1 MIRGFRDLRTSVE
14 ILSSSRVPKTLIA
27 NFKSVL
33 PRRLLSAFKK
43 TKSFLQKA
51 DNVAD
56 QVNAVGRGVVSNA
69 IGTVVTTASAVG
81 LESQASALASRKIAE
96 AGRLVM
102 RGPEIRRL
110 ASLSRSANEA
120 MTTASSKILNSRVAG
135 NILTLS
141 AGIGL
146 GVQIVEELNPAKLRQ
161 PRVDA
166 SGSSANAMSTGLPL
180 RQTVARGL
188 AMTRMVAPLARG
200 VGALYQAFKTVNK
213 ITESPRYYDRSRAI
227 AGTLGEDTSQSGTTP
242 TPVVPLQLYGQQ
254 GLLADQVFYRLVL
267 LAENIYRPLQER
279 TGNQLRILEGYRTEH
294 TGTSAHERGE
304 AIDVTIGDGSLAQS
318 SALRDLAQWASE
330 RLMFDEIVLCHSP
343 IPTPAG
349 QAWLHISFSPTDRRR
364 QVWTKTFDDQF
375 IEGLQSYEAY
385 TSDSPVYAQDKAVL
399 DENIRLAYAYLDRV
413 AARDQKLN
421 PVGVNTSESTSV
433 IPTGES
439 EGCTTLVS
447 PQGIPY
453 DPDQSPV
460 TKDAVEQAF
469 NAAVEKYPLL
479 WEDIKLP
486 GDRRTK
492 TAFLRAVV
500 EELNHPKVGVVGV
513 RGSANDPSIDAIA
526 ILNPTAGPQGR
537 GDDRWDDD
545 KRLMVVD
552 IILSSQS
559 DDARWGWVDHTC
571 LDDTS
576 INPVFIPVVNP

>member
-51 DNVAD
+51 DNVVD

-110 ASLSRSANEA
+110 AAISRSANEA

-146 GVQIVEELNPAKLRQ
+146 GVRIVEELNPAKLRQ

-213 ITESPRYYDRSRAI
+213 ITQSPRYYDRSRAI
-227 AGTLGEDTSQSGTTP
+227 AGTLGEDVSQSGITP
-242 TPVVPLQLYGQQ
+242 TPVVSLQLYGQQ

-304 AIDVTIGDGSLAQS
+304 AIDVTVGDGSLAQS

-385 TSDSPVYAQDKAVL
+385 TPDSPVYAQDKAVL

-513 RGSANDPSIDAIA
+513 RGNANDPSIDAIA

>member
-110 ASLSRSANEA
+110 AASSRSAIEA
-120 MTTASSKILNSRVAG
+120 MTTSSSKILNSRVAG

-146 GVQIVEELNPAKLRQ
+146 GVRIVEELNPAKLRQ

-213 ITESPRYYDRSRAI
+213 ITQSPRYYDRSRAI
-227 AGTLGEDTSQSGTTP
+227 AGTLGEDVSQSGITP

-513 RGSANDPSIDAIA
+513 RGNANDPSIDAIA

>member
-1 MIRGFRDLRTSVE
+1 MIRGFRDLRTTVE

-27 NFKSVL
+27 SFKSVL
-33 PRRLLSAFKK
+33 PRRMLSAFKK

-51 DNVAD
+51 DNVVD

-69 IGTVVTTASAVG
+69 IGTVVTTASSVG

-349 QAWLHISFSPTDRRR
+349 QAWLHISFSTTDRRR

-375 IEGLQSYEAY
+375 VEGLQSYEAY

-513 RGSANDPSIDAIA
+513 RGNANDPSIDAIA